1 MAESYSVQAVLSA
14 KDDGF
19 TSTFKNAMSATE
31 SLGSKV
37 KSGLGFGVLAGIGQQ
52 AFSTITNGVS
62 GLISEL
68 DSSNSAWKVFTKNM
82 EMTGSSASE
91 ISNIKGELQ
100 DFAQK
105 TIYSASDMAS
115 TYSQLAAVGTKNTTA
130 LVKGFGGLAAAAIE
144 PKQAMK
150 TLSQQATQM
159 AAKPMVQWQDF
170 KLMMEQTPAGVA
182 SVAKQMNMSASELV
196 ASVQDGK
203 IATEDFFD
211 AVAKVGT
218 NDSFT
223 QLATQYKTVGEA
235 MDGLVET
242 VSNNVQPAFDEL
254 SQVGINAVSSITNAL
269 EQIDVSS
276 ITAKVHPLADALNSI
291 VDAFAN
297 SGLSGGISEIVSQF
311 SQANDSVKGFAS
323 VIGTAFVAT
332 NLDGLINGFKL
343 LKGSMSQIGSSKTF
357 QGITSQLPKMASSM
371 KSVGGIAKGTLV
383 GGFKQLGSAISTAS
397 PALQQFGGA
406 MVESIQPAKRAF
418 TGMLETV
425 SPALQSV
432 TGVITG
438 FAPQVA
444 SAFGT
449 FSSVALKALFP
460 AAIVATALAGL
471 GVLYTQFGEQI
482 NQMLAVAQTKGPE
495 IITNLVNGITA
506 QLPTLIAK
514 GAELV
519 SNLMNTIT
527 ANLPAI
533 ISGGAQII
541 TSLVSGLASQA
552 PQLVTSALS
561 MIGQFVVGIAGAL
574 PSVIASGMQLLGSLA
589 QGIAQNLP
597 TIIQSAVQAL
607 TSFVMGISQ
616 NLPTIIQSA
625 MQIIVSLAQGLIT
638 AIPTLIAAVPQIVT
652 ALVQAI
658 LSTDWVGV
666 GKNIVSSIGEG
677 LKGIASWVT
686 GGKEGGKQTSSGVAS
701 GIASGQEQVNTAAS
715 NVSSGVTTT
724 LSTGASGASK
734 AGTQTMSAY
743 SSAVSS
749 GASGASDAVAS
760 ATTSMTNSLNDTATT
775 AKTAGTETGTKYT
788 QGLKSS
794 VSKATSVASQMT
806 KAVGTKLR
814 SGYASAYTSGSYI
827 SQGFAR
833 GMESCLG
840 RIQAAAAKM
849 VAAADKA
856 IKAKGQIHSPSKL
869 TAKSGKYL
877 AQGLAVGM
885 VQGITDITNASKRL
899 ISAATS
905 AMKGATVTRDYTGAA
920 DSATSA
926 YKSALESKKNSISK
940 TASSTVDAAIKS
952 ATKKT
957 KNKTLKK
964 NLKTVGTTLK
974 NQMTKYIEQASNK
987 AIEAAESAMNALA
1000 EVYQDK
1006 YNEIANDRSAYLSKL
1021 QDYGSLYSVDS
1032 YGFITF
1038 TDFSEQTKKVKQ
1050 LESNLEKL
1058 KDVLPYDL
1066 MMDIQQLDTTAG
1078 LQYTNELLKK
1088 SGEYLTNYGNQYTE
1102 MMNTAQNASQSYY
1115 KSYVDK
1121 LDNEY
1126 NAAITTEMQKL
1137 EAQLNTIGQQ
1147 AAQGLI
1153 NGLSSESVT
1162 KQLKKVAK
1170 NLANTLVKT
1179 FKKKLGIHSPSRVFM
1194 GLAEYIGAG
1203 VVKGVDSMQRD
1214 VSAAMNNLL
1223 TVPDV
1228 SIPALAGGFSGELS
1242 SDYDY
1247 YRNANYTIYTTV
1259 EMDGREVA
1267 KATAPYTEE
1276 ELNKRQTRS
1285 NRRSGIR

>member
-52 AFSTITNGVS
+52 AFSTITSSVG

-82 EMTGSSASE
+82 EMTGSSSKE
-91 ISNIKGELQ
+91 ISSVKSELQ
-100 DFAQK
+100 DFAQQ

-182 SVAKQMNMSASELV
+182 SVAKQMNMSTSELV

-242 VSNNVQPAFDEL
+242 ISNTLQPAFDVL
-254 SQVGINAVSSITNAL
+254 SQVGINAVSGITDAMEGIDASSIATKIQEFVNTASKYWEIFKDDMVQVGSAFSDAISAISEDFQALTGSFGSTESLSSFSGVMDTVTGAL
-269 EQIDVSS
+269 E
-276 ITAKVHPLADALNSI
+276 
-291 VDAFAN
+291 AFA
-297 SGLSGGISEIVSQF
+297 GFCEEHSETI
-311 SQANDSVKGFAS
+311 A
-323 VIGTAFVAT
+323 I
-332 NLDGLINGFKL
+332 LI
-343 LKGSMSQIGSSKTF
+343 
-357 QGITSQLPKMASSM
+357 SQLPKLAVGFAAFKIVSVIAPFMQIFGNAIGGLAKIGLEAIATKLFGLATSETAAGTASGAAGKEMLIMSGAMLGIGAGVALAAVGIALMAQSAIALANAGTGAVVAMVGITAGIVGLMAVASLLGPALVVGAAGVALLGAGLLLVATSAVVAGAAVKIVASALPTIATYGVSGAVGLATFAASMIAFGAGAAVAGAAAIVLGAGLAVAAAGLAVFGAGAVVAAAGTAIMAAALKLVNSSM
-371 KSVGGIAKGTLV
+371 KSISSNAK
-383 GGFKQLGSAISTAS
+383 SA
-397 PALQQFGGA
+397 
-406 MVESIQPAKRAF
+406 
-418 TGMLETV
+418 
-425 SPALQSV
+425 QSSLSSM
-432 TGVITG
+432 
-438 FAPQVA
+438 Q
-444 SAFGT
+444 
-449 FSSVALKALFP
+449 SSV
-460 AAIVATALAGL
+460 
-471 GVLYTQFGEQI
+471 
-482 NQMLAVAQTKGPE
+482 
-495 IITNLVNGITA
+495 
-506 QLPTLIAK
+506 
-514 GAELV
+514 
-519 SNLMNTIT
+519 
-527 ANLPAI
+527 
-533 ISGGAQII
+533 
-541 TSLVSGLASQA
+541 
-552 PQLVTSALS
+552 
-561 MIGQFVVGIAGAL
+561 
-574 PSVIASGMQLLGSLA
+574 
-589 QGIAQNLP
+589 
-597 TIIQSAVQAL
+597 
-607 TSFVMGISQ
+607 
-616 NLPTIIQSA
+616 
-625 MQIIVSLAQGLIT
+625 
-638 AIPTLIAAVPQIVT
+638 
-652 ALVQAI
+652 
-658 LSTDWVGV
+658 
-666 GKNIVSSIGEG
+666 
-677 LKGIASWVT
+677 
-686 GGKEGGKQTSSGVAS
+686 
-701 GIASGQEQVNTAAS
+701 
-715 NVSSGVTTT
+715 
-724 LSTGASGASK
+724 
-734 AGTQTMSAY
+734 
-743 SSAVSS
+743 SAVSS
-749 GASGASDAVAS
+749 GLQAIGDKANSAMSALKSAFSKAV
-760 ATTSMTNSLNDTATT
+760 NNV
-775 AKTAGTETGTKYT
+775 KTAGTNVGKGFVSGFQTSIKKADTVASSAVKSVGNK
-788 QGLKSS
+788 LKS
-794 VSKATSVASQMT
+794 
-806 KAVGTKLR
+806 GR
-814 SGYASAYTSGSYI
+814 SAAQSAGQYI
-827 SQGFAR
+827 SQGFAV
-833 GMESCLG
+833 GMESCLD

-869 TAKSGKYL
+869 TAKSGKFL

-885 VQGITDITNASKRL
+885 AQGITDIKNASKSL

-940 TASSTVDAAIKS
+940 TASSTVDAAIKA

-974 NQMTKYIEQASNK
+974 NQMTKYIEQASDK

-1102 MMNTAQNASQSYY
+1102 MMNTAQNASQNYY

-1126 NAAITTEMQKL
+1126 NAAITTEMKKL

-1153 NGLSSESVT
+1153 NGLSSKTVT

-1179 FKKKLGIHSPSRVFM
+1179 FKKKLGIHSPSRVFI

-1214 VSAAMNNLL
+1214 VSAAMNSLL